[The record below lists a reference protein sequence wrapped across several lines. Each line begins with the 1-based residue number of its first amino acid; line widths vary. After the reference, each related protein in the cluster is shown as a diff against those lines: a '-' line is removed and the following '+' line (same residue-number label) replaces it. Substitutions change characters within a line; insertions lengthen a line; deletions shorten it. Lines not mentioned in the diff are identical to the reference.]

1 MAFVAVPV
9 QGATSPSL
17 GAGVR
22 SSSSPSLRQQIPDND
37 ACGLLIALVSS
48 VSIVLVSRG
57 QRRMWSKAR
66 SRTVMGSKPEAD
78 VEERLREVESTMSM
92 DSDEDNILQADLEG
106 IETQKGTA
114 GLRYSETRSLPRFL
128 FLREPD
134 YRAFAAN
141 VPGDLGFDPL
151 GLCTDVRKFVEYR
164 EAELKHGRLAM
175 FAAVAWPLAEIVD
188 ESIVGSD
195 SNAVDFLAETGGKML
210 PQLGENDTFVEVF
223 AAIVLAI
230 GGAVELFRGEGK
242 DGNEPGD
249 SGFDPLRLKSWRPPT
264 VFRTFLPENRP
275 WMGEAE
281 IQHSRLAMLA
291 VLYDILVEFFT
302 PNPVVEDT
310 EYIFHRID
318 AKLLRWDYWA
328 LQPSILD
335 AGPDVQI

>member
-1 MAFVAVPV
+1 M
-9 QGATSPSL
+9 T
-17 GAGVR
+17 
-22 SSSSPSLRQQIPDND
+22 LR
-37 ACGLLIALVSS
+37 
-48 VSIVLVSRG
+48 
-57 QRRMWSKAR
+57 
-66 SRTVMGSKPEAD
+66 SKPDVD

-92 DSDEDNILQADLEG
+92 DSVEDNMLQAELEG
-106 IETQKGTA
+106 IEAQKGSA

-128 FLREPD
+128 FLREPG

-151 GLCTDVRKFVEYR
+151 ELCTDVRKFVEYR

-188 ESIVGSD
+188 VNIVGSD
-195 SNAVDFLAETGGKML
+195 TNAVDFLAETGGKML
-210 PQLGENDTFVEVF
+210 PQFGENDTFVEVF
-223 AAIVLAI
+223 GAIVLAV

-249 SGFDPLRLKSWRPPT
+249 SGFDPLKLKAWQPPA
-264 VFRTFLPENRP
+264 VLRSFLPENRP

-291 VLYDILVEFFT
+291 VLYDILVELFT

-310 EYIFHRID
+310 EYIFHKID
-318 AKLLRWDYWA
+318 ARLLRWDYWA
-328 LQPSILD
+328 LQPSTLEV
-335 AGPDVQI
+335 GPDVQI